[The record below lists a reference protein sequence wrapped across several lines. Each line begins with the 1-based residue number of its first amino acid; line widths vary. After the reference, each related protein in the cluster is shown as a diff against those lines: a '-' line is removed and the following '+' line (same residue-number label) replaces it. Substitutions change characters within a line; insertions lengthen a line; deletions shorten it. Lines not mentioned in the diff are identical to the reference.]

1 MSYKNE
7 SVNGKLAVQLLIKEK
22 FISKKLPL
30 NNTDVLVNEIIIGN
44 SKIFIFVQYL
54 HPLDKER

>member
-30 NNTDVLVNEIIIGN
+30 NNTDVLVNEIIIGD
-44 SKIFIFVQYL
+44 SKIFIFV
-54 HPLDKER
+54 